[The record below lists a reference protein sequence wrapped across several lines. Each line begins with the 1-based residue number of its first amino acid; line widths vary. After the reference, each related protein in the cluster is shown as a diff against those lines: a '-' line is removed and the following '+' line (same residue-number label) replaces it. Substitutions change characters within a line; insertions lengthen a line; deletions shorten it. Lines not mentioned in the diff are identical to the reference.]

1 MMARSHALSGAAG
14 WLTAAALSTAAGL
27 PWTPSTVLV
36 GTVVTAGAAML
47 PDIDCPDSHAGRSL
61 GPITNRLARAVA
73 ASSHRVYERTATPLD
88 RSDRYR
94 RGHRGVTHTIAV
106 AVALGLAVT
115 ALAFTPAG
123 PAVSGV
129 VLFFTATLAARGL
142 LSWKTRHVW
151 IGPRRGLRL
160 RVEWAPW
167 VGVLVALDLLL
178 AGHPGTWWWLG
189 APVAAGMVLHDLGD
203 TPTHHADYPPRDVRH
218 PAVVAVR
225 RARAA
230 LAPGPPARRGDVPGR
245 VRDRAGLRV
254 RLHGDRRRRGRRL
267 ARRLRRDGRTM
278 KGAPGECPRGP
289 FNHRA
294 RRAAPRAGRPAASR
308 GRGANGAAPD
318 TRRRPPGPT
327 PPGCLPRPR
336 RGSRPGRRVR
346 ASLR

>member
-36 GTVVTAGAAML
+36 GTVVAAGSAML

-73 ASSHRVYERTATPLD
+73 AGSHRVYERTATPLD

-94 RGHRGVTHTIAV
+94 RGHRGVTHTIPV

-115 ALAFTPAG
+115 VLAFTPAG

-151 IGPRRGLRL
+151 VGPRRGLRV

-178 AGHPGTWWWLG
+178 AGHPGAWWWLG
-189 APVAAGMVLHDLGD
+189 VPVAAGMVLHDLGD
-203 TPTHHADYPPRDVRH
+203 TPTHHADYPPETSGIPLLWPFVVRGQRWYRVRP
-218 PAVVAVR
+218 PAAVMFPVGSVTERVCAFGFTAIAVAAAAAWLV
-225 RARAA
+225 AYDA
-230 LAPGPPARRGDVPGR
+230 LAGR
-245 VRDRAGLRV
+245 
-254 RLHGDRRRRGRRL
+254 
-267 ARRLRRDGRTM
+267 
-278 KGAPGECPRGP
+278 
-289 FNHRA
+289 
-294 RRAAPRAGRPAASR
+294 
-308 GRGANGAAPD
+308 
-318 TRRRPPGPT
+318 
-327 PPGCLPRPR
+327 
-336 RGSRPGRRVR
+336 
-346 ASLR
+346 